1 MVKRALLLIPLCA
14 GCLTLEDGEKIRAD
28 IRDIRSTAAKNEM
41 RAGELAKQLDEQLQK
56 LKTALED
63 ARVATRNSADVGGK
77 VDKVQMEMAQLNARV
92 DEIQRAADA
101 VTKAFQDY
109 RASSDSKIEQ
119 LVNST
124 TASKSPPLPETAD
137 GVFAEGE
144 KRLAAQQWQDARRV
158 FQAFVTRY
166 PTDAR
171 APKAQ
176 YSVAEAYFGEKRYAN
191 AIREYRAIIDTYPK
205 SDMVPEAMYKS
216 GQAYYALKY
225 CDDAKTFFQEL
236 VKRYPKTTRK
246 KDVADQ
252 LKKLGKDAR
261 NKDACQ
267 S

>member
-1 MVKRALLLIPLCA
+1 MNKILLLIPLCT
-14 GCLTLEDGEKIRAD
+14 GCLTLEDGEKIRAE
-28 IRDIRSTAAKNEM
+28 IRDVKSTSAKNEM
-41 RAGELAKQLDEQLQK
+41 RAADLGKQLDEQLAK
-56 LKTALED
+56 LKAAVED

-77 VDKVQMEMAQLNARV
+77 LDKVQMELAQLNSRV
-92 DEIQRAADA
+92 DEMQRASDA
-101 VTKAFQDY
+101 ITKAFQDY
-109 RASSDSKIEQ
+109 RASSDTKLEQ
-119 LVNST
+119 LTNQT
-124 TASKSPPLPETAD
+124 TAAKAPPLPETAD
-137 GVFAEGE
+137 GVYAEGE

-158 FQAFVTRY
+158 FGAFINRY

-176 YSVAEAYFGEKRYAN
+176 YSVAEAYFGEKRFAN

-205 SDMVPEAMYKS
+205 SDLVPEAMYKS

-236 VKRYPKTTRK
+236 VKRYPKTNRK

-252 LKKLGKDAR
+252 LKKLTKDAR
-261 NKDACQ
+261 NKDACT